1 MAFCTKC
8 GAQVPDGTA
17 FCTTCGSPMAAA
29 APQAAPQPAPQPIPQ
44 QQPQFQQQ
52 QPQFQQQAQQ
62 QFQQVYQPVDN
73 FDHTAEFTAKD
84 SSENNVVAMLIYLSG
99 VIGLFISFICG
110 STNSP
115 YASFHARQWLK
126 IYVLQVLTV
135 VCMLLLFWT
144 IIVPIAAAIFSV
156 ILEVLQIIGFF
167 QVCSGKAKEPAIIR
181 NFKFLK

>member
-17 FCTTCGSPMAAA
+17 FCTSCGSPIAAAAAAA
-29 APQAAPQPAPQPIPQ
+29 APQAAPQQ
-44 QQPQFQQQ
+44 QFQQQ
-52 QPQFQQQAQQ
+52 QFQQQPNFQQQAQQ
-62 QFQQVYQPVDN
+62 QFQQQYQPVDN

-84 SSENNVVAMLIYLSG
+84 ISENKVVAMLIYLSG

-126 IYVLQVLTV
+126 IYVMQVLTI
-135 VCMLLLFWT
+135 VCMFLLFWT
-144 IIVPIAAAIFSV
+144 IIVPIAAGVFSI